1 MNSQELKSKLMTS
14 ILCSN
19 GILITMLWE
28 LLSTTTMLK
37 LLFMNHLLLPILT
50 KEKTPSTSAPKWT
63 LQELKMEICLFMKT
77 QVNKPHTN
85 STSTTF
91 PDSKDLKNHT
101 MDITWSKPMTGICQ
115 PSELNKA
122 TMISLALSPQFRSSI
137 KVKLK
142 KPLNSLMI

>member
-14 ILCSN
+14 MLCSN

-63 LQELKMEICLFMKT
+63 LQELKMEICLFMKMPA
-77 QVNKPHTN
+77 NKLHTN
-85 STSTTF
+85 STSITLQ
-91 PDSKDLKNHT
+91 DSQVLKNHSV
-101 MDITWSKPMTGICQ
+101 DITWSKPMTGICQ

-122 TMISLALSPQFRSSI
+122 TTISWALSPQFQSST

>member
-1 MNSQELKSKLMTS
+1 MNSQELRNKLMTS
-14 ILCSN
+14 MLCSN

-37 LLFMNHLLLPILT
+37 LLFTNHLLLPILT

-77 QVNKPHTN
+77 LVNKPHTN
-85 STSTTF
+85 STSITL

-101 MDITWSKPMTGICQ
+101 MDITWSKPMTGTCQ

-122 TMISLALSPQFRSSI
+122 TTISLVLSTQFQSSI

-142 KPLNSLMI
+142 TLLNSSMI